1 VELIFKNSFFRDLD
15 NIGSRAPKKEI
26 EKLILKISPAR
37 TISTIPGIKQL
48 HRTKQFEYKIE
59 LKVQTKVYWIL
70 CDVYSDKIEL
80 IRIKSETWCKDN
92 L

>member
-15 NIGSRAPKKEI
+15 NIGSRAPNKEI
-26 EKLILKISPAR
+26 EKLLLKISKAE
-37 TISTIPGIKQL
+37 TLSSIPGLKQL
-48 HRTKQFEYKIE
+48 RHTKQFEYKIE

-70 CDVYSDKIEL
+70 CDAYSDRIEL
-80 IRIKSETWCKDN
+80 IRIKSETWCKAN